1 MTTSAAL
8 SRRGFL
14 ALLGIGVLT
23 ACNSEL
29 AISPQ
34 QDTRLLKVIHEK
46 QELVEQANTL
56 IRTKPKY
63 IGALTVVVTQNLVQI
78 SALEAHLPTPEPSQ
92 SAIQINEIDISALA
106 KKCLTLSKQHLKLAC
121 QISDSELSRTLAQI
135 AASETQH
142 QMLLNESAS

>member
-1 MTTSAAL
+1 M
-8 SRRGFL
+8 
-14 ALLGIGVLT
+14 ALLGIGALT

-34 QDTRLLKVIHEK
+34 QDIKLLKVIHEK
-46 QELVEQANTL
+46 QELVEQANAL
-56 IRTKPKY
+56 MRTKPDY
-63 IGALTVVVTQNLVQI
+63 VAALTVVVTQNLTQI

-106 KKCLTLSKQHLKLAC
+106 RKCLTHSNQHLKLAC
-121 QISDSELSRTLAQI
+121 QVSDSELSRTLAQI